1 MVMDSN
7 KNRIN
12 FNADLVSANDTNF
25 KSLYGLTP
33 VVEDAILNAINKKNR
48 ASLKKLIEPLHPAD
62 QADMLE
68 RLDSDKLNIFLNL
81 LGKYLE
87 PEVLVYLD
95 HNVQERVI
103 DFLGPKALAKAI
115 PELHSDDAVE
125 ILQELEEKDR
135 NVVIKQLPKAD
146 RILVEEALSYPDS
159 SAGRLMQRE
168 FLAFPGNWTVGQ
180 TIDHMRANP
189 QDEEDSFYSIY
200 IIDPA
205 HRLMGA
211 ISLSKLLSAK
221 RPVRLNDLM
230 ELKPRNVNV
239 ETDQE
244 EVALLFQQYGLV
256 NMPVV
261 DKGDR
266 LLGVIIVDDIV
277 DVINEE
283 AEEDLQGLTG
293 VSDLSITSSFL
304 ETAKGRFS
312 WLILNMFTAI
322 LASSVIGLFQEEI
335 EKLVALAVLM
345 PIVASMGGNAGT
357 QTVTVAVRAL
367 ATRQLNYS
375 NLQKFVLKETWV
387 GMINGLLFAFL
398 SVVLAYIWFGDKQI
412 AVIMGLAM
420 IANLLLAGILG
431 TLIPLT
437 LEKFKIDPAISSSV
451 FLTTAT
457 DVIGFFT
464 FLGLSAL
471 VIL

>member
-1 MVMDSN
+1 MEN
-7 KNRIN
+7 KFQKNDLSEVDYYSAGN
-12 FNADLVSANDTNF
+12 DFNT
-25 KSLYGLTP
+25 LYGLSSG
-33 VVEDAILNAINKKNR
+33 VEEAILLTINKKNR
-48 ASLKKLIEPLHPAD
+48 QGLIKLVAPLHPAD
-62 QADMLE
+62 QADMIE
-68 RLDSDKLNIFLNL
+68 RLSVEKLNSFLNL
-81 LGKYLE
+81 LGKALD

-95 HNVQERVI
+95 HNVQEKVI
-103 DFLGPKALAKAI
+103 DFIGTKALARAI
-115 PELHSDDAVE
+115 PELHSDDAIE
-125 ILQELEEKDR
+125 ILEELEEKDR
-135 NVVIKQLPKAD
+135 NVVIKQLPKAN
-146 RILVEEALSYPDS
+146 RILVEEALSFPES

-168 FLAFPGNWTVGQ
+168 FLAFPENWTVGQ
-180 TIDHMRANP
+180 TIEHMRTQP
-189 QDEEDSFYSIY
+189 QDEEENFYSIY
-200 IIDPA
+200 IIDPG
-205 HRLMGA
+205 HRLLGV

-221 RPVRLNDLM
+221 TQIKLNDLM
-230 ELKPRNVNV
+230 QINPRSVHV

-256 NMPVV
+256 NMPVI
-261 DKGDR
+261 DLADR

-283 AEEDLQGLTG
+283 VEEDLQGLAG
-293 VSDLSITSSFL
+293 VSDFSIRSSFI

-367 ATRQLNYS
+367 ATRQLDYS

-387 GMINGLLFAFL
+387 GLINGIIFSFL
-398 SVVLAYIWFGDKQI
+398 SVLLAYLWFGDKQI
-412 AVIMGLAM
+412 AIIMGLAM
-420 IANLLLAGILG
+420 IANLLFAGILG

>member
-1 MVMDSN
+1 MDHN
-7 KNRIN
+7 KIKTN
-12 FNADLVSANDTNF
+12 FDENLVSTNDTNF

-33 VVEDAILNAINKKNR
+33 IVEDAILNAINKKNR
-48 ASLKKLIEPLHPAD
+48 TSLKKLTEPLHPAD

-68 RLDSDKLNIFLNL
+68 RLSNEKLNIFLTI
-81 LGKYLE
+81 LGRSLD

-95 HNVQERVI
+95 HNVQEKVFNI
-103 DFLGPKALAKAI
+103 LGPKVLAKAI

-146 RILVEEALSYPDS
+146 RILVEEALSYPEY

-200 IIDPA
+200 IVDPA
-205 HRLMGA
+205 HRLMGV

-244 EVALLFQQYGLV
+244 EVSLLFQQYGLV

-261 DKGDR
+261 DNADR

-312 WLILNMFTAI
+312 WLILNMFTAV

-387 GMINGLLFAFL
+387 GMINGLLFALL
-398 SVVLAYIWFGDKQI
+398 SIMLAYLWFGDKEI
-412 AVIMGLAM
+412 AIIMGLAM
-420 IANLLLAGILG
+420 IANLLFAGVLG

-437 LEKFKIDPAISSSV
+437 LEKFNIDPAISSSV

>member
-1 MVMDSN
+1 MDHN
-7 KNRIN
+7 KIKTN
-12 FNADLVSANDTNF
+12 FDENLVSTNDANF

-33 VVEDAILNAINKKNR
+33 IVEDAILNAINKKNR
-48 ASLKKLIEPLHPAD
+48 TSLKKLIEPLHPAD

-68 RLDSDKLNIFLNL
+68 RLSNEKLNIFLTI
-81 LGKYLE
+81 LGRSLD

-95 HNVQERVI
+95 HNVQEKVFNI
-103 DFLGPKALAKAI
+103 LGPKVLAKAI

-146 RILVEEALSYPDS
+146 RILVEEALSYPEY

-200 IIDPA
+200 IVDPA
-205 HRLMGA
+205 HRLMGV

-261 DKGDR
+261 DNADR

-312 WLILNMFTAI
+312 WLILNMFTAV

-387 GMINGLLFAFL
+387 GMINGFLFALL
-398 SVVLAYIWFGDKQI
+398 SIVLAYLWFGDKEI
-412 AVIMGLAM
+412 AIIMGLAM
-420 IANLLLAGILG
+420 IANLLFAGVLG

>member
-1 MVMDSN
+1 MDHN
-7 KNRIN
+7 KIKIN
-12 FNADLVSANDTNF
+12 FDENLVSTNDKNF
-25 KSLYGLTP
+25 KNLYGLTP
-33 VVEDAILNAINKKNR
+33 IIEDAILNAINKKNR
-48 ASLKKLIEPLHPAD
+48 TSLKKLTEPLHPAD

-68 RLDSDKLNIFLNL
+68 RLSNEKLNLFLTI
-81 LGKYLE
+81 LGRALD

-95 HNVQERVI
+95 HNVQEKVFNI
-103 DFLGPKALAKAI
+103 LGPKVLAKAI

-146 RILVEEALSYPDS
+146 RILVEEALSYPEY

-200 IIDPA
+200 IVDPA
-205 HRLMGA
+205 HRLMGV

-261 DKGDR
+261 DNADR

-312 WLILNMFTAI
+312 WLILNMFTAV

-387 GMINGLLFAFL
+387 GMINGFLFALL
-398 SVVLAYIWFGDKQI
+398 SIVLAYLWFGDKEI
-412 AVIMGLAM
+412 AIIMGLAM
-420 IANLLLAGILG
+420 IANLLFAGVLG

>member
-1 MVMDSN
+1 MDHN
-7 KNRIN
+7 KIKTN
-12 FNADLVSANDTNF
+12 FDENLVSTNDTNF

-33 VVEDAILNAINKKNR
+33 IVEDAILNAINKKNR
-48 ASLKKLIEPLHPAD
+48 ISLKKLIEPLHPAD

-68 RLDSDKLNIFLNL
+68 RLSNEKLNIFLTI
-81 LGKYLE
+81 LGRSLD

-95 HNVQERVI
+95 HNVQEKVFNI
-103 DFLGPKALAKAI
+103 LGPKVLAKAI

-146 RILVEEALSYPDS
+146 RILVEEALSYPEY

-168 FLAFPGNWTVGQ
+168 FLAFPGNWTIGQ

-200 IIDPA
+200 IVDPA
-205 HRLMGA
+205 HRLIGA

-239 ETDQE
+239 ETDHE

-256 NMPVV
+256 TMPVV
-261 DKGDR
+261 DNADR

-312 WLILNMFTAI
+312 WLILNMFTAV

-387 GMINGLLFAFL
+387 GMINGLLFAVL
-398 SVVLAYIWFGDKQI
+398 SIMLAYLWFGDKEI
-412 AVIMGLAM
+412 AIIMGLAM
-420 IANLLLAGILG
+420 IANLLFAGILG

-437 LEKFKIDPAISSSV
+437 LEKFNIDPAISSSV

>member
-1 MVMDSN
+1 MDHN
-7 KNRIN
+7 KIKTN
-12 FNADLVSANDTNF
+12 FDENLVSTNDANF

-33 VVEDAILNAINKKNR
+33 IVEDAILNAINKKNR
-48 ASLKKLIEPLHPAD
+48 ISLKKLIEPLHPAD

-68 RLDSDKLNIFLNL
+68 RLSNEKLNIFLTI
-81 LGKYLE
+81 LGKSLD

-95 HNVQERVI
+95 HNVQEKVFNI
-103 DFLGPKALAKAI
+103 LGPKVLAKAI

-146 RILVEEALSYPDS
+146 RILVEEALSYPEY

-200 IIDPA
+200 IVDPA

-261 DKGDR
+261 DNADR

-283 AEEDLQGLTG
+283 AEEELQGLTG

-312 WLILNMFTAI
+312 WLILNMFTAV

-387 GMINGLLFAFL
+387 GMINGFLFALL
-398 SVVLAYIWFGDKQI
+398 SIVLAYLWFGDKEI
-412 AVIMGLAM
+412 AIIMGLAM
-420 IANLLLAGILG
+420 IANLLFAGVLG

>member
-1 MVMDSN
+1 MDHN
-7 KNRIN
+7 KIKTN
-12 FNADLVSANDTNF
+12 FNENLVSTNDANF

-33 VVEDAILNAINKKNR
+33 IVEDAILNAINKKNR
-48 ASLKKLIEPLHPAD
+48 ISLKKLIEPLHPAD

-68 RLDSDKLNIFLNL
+68 RLSNEKLNIYLTI
-81 LGKYLE
+81 LGRSLD

-95 HNVQERVI
+95 HNVQEKVFNI
-103 DFLGPKALAKAI
+103 LGPKVLAKAI

-146 RILVEEALSYPDS
+146 RILVEEALSYPEY

-200 IIDPA
+200 IVDPA
-205 HRLMGA
+205 HRLMGV

-239 ETDQE
+239 KTDQE

-261 DKGDR
+261 DNADR

-312 WLILNMFTAI
+312 WLILNMFTAV

-387 GMINGLLFAFL
+387 GMINGFLFALL
-398 SVVLAYIWFGDKQI
+398 SIVLAYLWFGDKEI
-412 AVIMGLAM
+412 AIIMGLAM
-420 IANLLLAGILG
+420 IANLLFAGVLG

>member
-1 MVMDSN
+1 MDPY
-7 KNRIN
+7 KIKTN
-12 FNADLVSANDTNF
+12 FDENLVSTNDANF

-33 VVEDAILNAINKKNR
+33 IVEDAILNAINKKNR
-48 ASLKKLIEPLHPAD
+48 TSLKKLIEPLHPAD
-62 QADMLE
+62 QADILE
-68 RLDSDKLNIFLNL
+68 RLSNEKLNLFLTI
-81 LGKYLE
+81 LGRSLD

-95 HNVQERVI
+95 HNVQEKVFNI
-103 DFLGPKALAKAI
+103 LGPKVLAKAI

-146 RILVEEALSYPDS
+146 RILVEEALSYPEY

-200 IIDPA
+200 IVDPA
-205 HRLMGA
+205 HRLMGV

-261 DKGDR
+261 DNADR

-312 WLILNMFTAI
+312 WLILNMFTAV

-387 GMINGLLFAFL
+387 GMINGFLFALL
-398 SVVLAYIWFGDKQI
+398 SIVLAYLWFGDKEI
-412 AVIMGLAM
+412 AIIMGLAM
-420 IANLLLAGILG
+420 IANLLFAGVLG

>member
-1 MVMDSN
+1 MDHN
-7 KNRIN
+7 KIKTN
-12 FNADLVSANDTNF
+12 FDENLVSTNDANF

-33 VVEDAILNAINKKNR
+33 IVEDAILNAINKKNR
-48 ASLKKLIEPLHPAD
+48 ISLKRLIEPLHPAD

-68 RLDSDKLNIFLNL
+68 RLSNAKLNIFLTI
-81 LGKYLE
+81 LGRSLD

-95 HNVQERVI
+95 HNVQEKVFNI
-103 DFLGPKALAKAI
+103 LGPKVLAKAI

-146 RILVEEALSYPDS
+146 RILVEEALSYPEY

-200 IIDPA
+200 IVDPA
-205 HRLMGA
+205 HRLMGV

-261 DKGDR
+261 DNADR

-312 WLILNMFTAI
+312 WLILNMFTAV

-387 GMINGLLFAFL
+387 GMINGFLFALL
-398 SVVLAYIWFGDKQI
+398 SIVLAYLWFGDKEI
-412 AVIMGLAM
+412 AIIMGLAM
-420 IANLLLAGILG
+420 IANLLFAGVLG

>member
-1 MVMDSN
+1 MDHN
-7 KNRIN
+7 KIKTN
-12 FNADLVSANDTNF
+12 FDENLVSTNDKNF

-33 VVEDAILNAINKKNR
+33 IVEDAILNAINKKNR
-48 ASLKKLIEPLHPAD
+48 ISLKKLIEPLHPAD

-68 RLDSDKLNIFLNL
+68 RLSNEKLNIFLTI
-81 LGKYLE
+81 LGRSLD

-95 HNVQERVI
+95 HNVQEKVFNI
-103 DFLGPKALAKAI
+103 LGPKVLAKAI

-146 RILVEEALSYPDS
+146 RILVEEALSYPEY

-200 IIDPA
+200 IVDPA
-205 HRLMGA
+205 HRLMGV

-261 DKGDR
+261 DNADR

-312 WLILNMFTAI
+312 WLILNMFTAV

-387 GMINGLLFAFL
+387 GMINGFLFALL
-398 SVVLAYIWFGDKQI
+398 SIVLAYLWFGDKEI
-412 AVIMGLAM
+412 AIIMGLAM
-420 IANLLLAGILG
+420 IANLLFAGVLG

>member
-1 MVMDSN
+1 MDHN
-7 KNRIN
+7 KIKTN
-12 FNADLVSANDTNF
+12 FNENLVSTNDANF

-33 VVEDAILNAINKKNR
+33 IVEDAILNAINKKNR
-48 ASLKKLIEPLHPAD
+48 ISLKKLIEPLHPAD

-68 RLDSDKLNIFLNL
+68 RLSNEKLNIYLTI
-81 LGKYLE
+81 LGRSLD
-87 PEVLVYLD
+87 PEFLVYLD
-95 HNVQERVI
+95 HNVQEKVFNI
-103 DFLGPKALAKAI
+103 LGPKVLAKAI

-146 RILVEEALSYPDS
+146 RILVEEALSYPEY

-200 IIDPA
+200 IVDPA
-205 HRLMGA
+205 HRLMGV

-239 ETDQE
+239 KTDQE

-261 DKGDR
+261 DNADR

-312 WLILNMFTAI
+312 WLILNMFTAV

-387 GMINGLLFAFL
+387 GMINGFLFALL
-398 SVVLAYIWFGDKQI
+398 SIVLAYLWFGDKEI
-412 AVIMGLAM
+412 AIIMGLAM
-420 IANLLLAGILG
+420 IANLLFAGVLG

>member
-1 MVMDSN
+1 MDQNIDKKNLNDEVVSSN
-7 KNRIN
+7 E
-12 FNADLVSANDTNF
+12 TNL

-33 VVEDAILNAINKKNR
+33 DVENAISNAIYEKNKPI
-48 ASLKKLIEPLHPAD
+48 LKKLIEPLHPAD

-68 RLDSDKLNIFLNL
+68 RLASNKLNIFLDL
-81 LGKYLE
+81 LGKSLD

-95 HNVQERVI
+95 HNVQEKVI

-180 TIDHMRANP
+180 TIDHLRANP
-189 QDEEDSFYSIY
+189 QDEEESFYSIY
-200 IIDPA
+200 IVDPA
-205 HRLMGA
+205 HRLLGV

-230 ELKPRNVNV
+230 EVNPRNVHV

-261 DKGDR
+261 DQAGR

-293 VSDLSITSSFL
+293 VSDLSITSSFI

-312 WLILNMFTAI
+312 WLILNMFTAV

-367 ATRQLNYS
+367 ATRQLNYT

-387 GMINGLLFAFL
+387 GMINGFLFALL
-398 SVVLAYIWFGDKQI
+398 SVLLAYVWFGDKQI

-420 IANLLLAGILG
+420 IANLLFAGILG

-437 LEKFKIDPAISSSV
+437 LEKLKVDPAISSSV

>member
-1 MVMDSN
+1 MDHN
-7 KNRIN
+7 KIKTN
-12 FNADLVSANDTNF
+12 FDENLVSTSDANF

-33 VVEDAILNAINKKNR
+33 IVEDAILNAINKKNR
-48 ASLKKLIEPLHPAD
+48 ISLKKLIEPLHPAD

-68 RLDSDKLNIFLNL
+68 RLSNEKLNIFLTI
-81 LGKYLE
+81 LGRSLD

-95 HNVQERVI
+95 HNVQEKVFNI
-103 DFLGPKALAKAI
+103 LGPKVLAKAI

-146 RILVEEALSYPDS
+146 RILVEEALSYPEY

-200 IIDPA
+200 IVDPA
-205 HRLMGA
+205 HRLMGV

-261 DKGDR
+261 DNADR

-312 WLILNMFTAI
+312 WLILNMFTAV

-387 GMINGLLFAFL
+387 GMINGFLFALL
-398 SVVLAYIWFGDKQI
+398 SIVLAYLWFGDKEI
-412 AVIMGLAM
+412 AIIMGLAM
-420 IANLLLAGILG
+420 IANLLFAGVLG

-457 DVIGFFT
+457 DVIGFIT

>member
-1 MVMDSN
+1 
-7 KNRIN
+7 
-12 FNADLVSANDTNF
+12 
-25 KSLYGLTP
+25 
-33 VVEDAILNAINKKNR
+33 
-48 ASLKKLIEPLHPAD
+48 
-62 QADMLE
+62 
-68 RLDSDKLNIFLNL
+68 
-81 LGKYLE
+81 
-87 PEVLVYLD
+87 
-95 HNVQERVI
+95 
-103 DFLGPKALAKAI
+103 
-115 PELHSDDAVE
+115 
-125 ILQELEEKDR
+125 
-135 NVVIKQLPKAD
+135 
-146 RILVEEALSYPDS
+146 
-159 SAGRLMQRE
+159 
-168 FLAFPGNWTVGQ
+168 
-180 TIDHMRANP
+180 MRTQP
-189 QDEEDSFYSIY
+189 QDEEENFYSIY
-200 IIDPA
+200 IIDPG
-205 HRLMGA
+205 HRLLGV

-221 RPVRLNDLM
+221 TQIKLNDLM
-230 ELKPRNVNV
+230 QINPRSVHV
-239 ETDQE
+239 DTDQE

-256 NMPVV
+256 NMPVI
-261 DKGDR
+261 DLADR

-283 AEEDLQGLTG
+283 VEEDLQGLAG
-293 VSDLSITSSFL
+293 VSDFSIRSSFI

-367 ATRQLNYS
+367 ATRQLDYS

-387 GMINGLLFAFL
+387 GLINGIIFSFL
-398 SVVLAYIWFGDKQI
+398 SVLLAYLWFGDKQI
-412 AVIMGLAM
+412 AIIMGLAM
-420 IANLLLAGILG
+420 IANLLFAGILG

>member
-1 MVMDSN
+1 MDHN
-7 KNRIN
+7 KIKTN
-12 FNADLVSANDTNF
+12 FDENLVSTNDTNF

-33 VVEDAILNAINKKNR
+33 IVEDAILNAINKKNR
-48 ASLKKLIEPLHPAD
+48 TSLKKLTEPLHPAD

-68 RLDSDKLNIFLNL
+68 RLSNEKLNIFLTI
-81 LGKYLE
+81 LGRSLD

-95 HNVQERVI
+95 HNVQEKVFNI
-103 DFLGPKALAKAI
+103 LGPKVLAKAI

-146 RILVEEALSYPDS
+146 RILVEEALSYPEY

-200 IIDPA
+200 IVDPA
-205 HRLMGA
+205 HRLMGV

-261 DKGDR
+261 DNADR

-312 WLILNMFTAI
+312 WLILNMFTAV

-387 GMINGLLFAFL
+387 GMINGFLFALL
-398 SVVLAYIWFGDKQI
+398 SIVLAYLWFGDKEI
-412 AVIMGLAM
+412 AIIMGLAM
-420 IANLLLAGILG
+420 IANLLFAGVLG